1 MYIVNPEKLNQDK
14 LFYCRDSKLKDYLI
28 SNEIMY
34 ISKKYHNSDNKITW
48 IFAKTNELM
57 QLIEDYSC

>member
-14 LFYCRDSKLKDYLI
+14 LFYCEDVKLKDYLI

-34 ISKKYHNSDNKITW
+34 ISKKYYNSDNKIVW
-48 IFAKTNELM
+48 IFTKTNELM